1 MKPAVFIQTNDKQL
15 LGARVAA
22 HALKR
27 NSKDPE
33 AFDVRIIRAEEHR
46 ALHERHG
53 LPYLREGK
61 KAIWNVYDLQS
72 FTPTR
77 FLPPQLCGYRGR
89 ALVIDP
95 DVFALADVMD
105 LLRMDMAGKALL
117 ARRIV
122 PTNGRRSYWASSVM
136 LLDCAAL
143 VHWRWEKAIEEMFS
157 FKRDYRGWVSLDL
170 EPPNSIGAL
179 EDCWNQYDRLDT
191 KTKLLHNT
199 GRLTQP
205 WKTGLPIDFT
215 YDHNNGS
222 TGTRVAG
229 VVPRSWF
236 RRAKCALNGRTYVP
250 DGHYQPHPDEK
261 QERLFFS
268 LLKECLDS
276 GEISESEL
284 KSEIARKNIRSDA
297 CRVLENVSATVIL

>member
-1 MKPAVFIQTNDKQL
+1 MKPVVFIQMNDKQL
-15 LGARVAA
+15 LGARVAG

-27 NSKDPE
+27 NSKNPE
-33 AFDVRIIRAEEHR
+33 AFELRIIRAEEHC
-46 ALHERHG
+46 ALHNRHG

-61 KAIWNVYDLQS
+61 TAVWNVHDLQS

-77 FLPPQLCGYRGR
+77 FLPPQLCSYRGR

-105 LLRMDMAGKALL
+105 LLRMDMAGKAVL
-117 ARRIV
+117 ARRIA
-122 PTNGRRSYWASSVM
+122 PREGRPPYWASSVM
-136 LLDCAAL
+136 LLDCTAL
-143 VHWRWEKAIEEMFS
+143 AHWRWEEAIEEMFS
-157 FKRDYRGWVSLDL
+157 FKRDYRHWVSLAL

-179 EDCWNQYDRLDT
+179 EDCWNHYDRLDRE
-191 KTKLLHNT
+191 TKLLHNT

-215 YDHNNGS
+215 YDRENGS

-236 RRAKCALNGRTYVP
+236 RRAKCALNGRTYIP
-250 DGHYQPHPDEK
+250 DGHYQAHPDKK

-276 GEISESEL
+276 GEISEREL
-284 KSEIARKNIRSDA
+284 KSEIGRKNIRADA
-297 CRVLENVSATVIL
+297 FRVLETVSAPVIP